1 MQTRYEFYKSLKAG
15 DVITSSG
22 VKSSG
27 KSGATPMA
35 HNRLHHRDWGKWARI
50 TYVGK
55 NEMKK
60 ESDTQDDQIGIRM
73 EGIDPSVKDCFMHV
87 ATKSVNEPPEARK
100 ATKTE
105 RRIFLKEYVKTR
117 VEIVEHTRQEIEET
131 KKRMAAQ
138 MKSLNKIASEEKID
152 VDKLLKKGKK

>member
-15 DVITSSG
+15 DVITTAG
-22 VKSSG
+22 VKTPS
-27 KSGATPMA
+27 KSGATQFA
-35 HNRLHHRDWGKWARI
+35 HNRLHHRDWGNWARV

-55 NEMKK
+55 NALKPAD
-60 ESDTQDDQIGIRM
+60 DTHDDQIGIRT

-117 VEIVEHTRQEIEET
+117 AEIVEHTRQEIEET

-138 MKSLNKIASEEKID
+138 MRSLNKIASEEKID